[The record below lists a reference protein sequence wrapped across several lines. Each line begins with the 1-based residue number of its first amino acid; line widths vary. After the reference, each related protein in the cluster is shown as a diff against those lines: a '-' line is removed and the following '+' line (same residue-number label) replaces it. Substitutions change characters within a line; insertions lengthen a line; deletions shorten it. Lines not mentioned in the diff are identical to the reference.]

1 MVHSLLWSAPAPAD
15 APAEAP
21 AATASERV
29 LNSSLPLIS
38 FAISSAVRPSKSQP
52 PSCSSE
58 SSISATRCG
67 CVSAVI
73 PKPRNLS
80 HLLEFVLSVSWQ
92 IQRFASWQTTRGMF
106 CFVLL
111 GRTPFLAAGGSIT
124 SREVVLPPPCR
135 FNFQDKTVTTRQ
147 FSHKRSELFLSS
159 LERYLTPVLIRL
171 GNIC

>member
-1 MVHSLLWSAPAPAD
+1 VGGEFSDVSSNACVYSVALSVVCNHLQCHTNANPDSVMVHSLLWSAP

-92 IQRFASWQTTRGMF
+92 IQRFASCQTTRGMF
-106 CFVLL
+106 LFRAARTDPIPCC
-111 GRTPFLAAGGSIT
+111 GRLDNQQRGCPAAALQI
-124 SREVVLPPPCR
+124 
-135 FNFQDKTVTTRQ
+135 
-147 FSHKRSELFLSS
+147 
-159 LERYLTPVLIRL
+159 
-171 GNIC
+171 